1 MRKLLRP
8 GTVMIAAL
16 AVALTGCT
24 TTTTSGGGGGG
35 GGGGATTQGV
45 TDTEVYI
52 QGFGPLTGPASW
64 VGLGNRDGFALAIK
78 EINAAG
84 GVHGRQL
91 RFEFEDD
98 GFEVAQAQQVTRRII
113 QQDKPFMVYAG
124 TGSTVFLAVAD
135 QLRQSGLP
143 IYNGFSGSEAAR
155 KTPEVDTMFHG
166 EAVST
171 KWVAPSI
178 ADMAVDQLKATRVAL
193 IREDGEWGRTL
204 CAGVAEALAT
214 KQGVEIVADE
224 QYPAAG
230 TDFSGQLV
238 TLRNANPQ
246 IVVNCGLFPAA
257 KIILRQARELG
268 LDAQFIG
275 DAGQANE
282 TVWSG
287 NEAAAENWLFNWYE
301 PQYLTDTTGAQGE
314 FRTKYAAEYP
324 QAPAGRPNHADNFS
338 YTAAYLLRDALE
350 KAGRDLTA
358 DKFLAAMNEA
368 SNVKPTPISPNID
381 CANDRNE
388 CFVDLNWMRVSGGKA
403 VPADEAGLA
412 EIASNVAAS

>member
-1 MRKLLRP
+1 MRKLLKP
-8 GTVMIAAL
+8 GTAVIAAM
-16 AVALTGCT
+16 AIALTGC

-45 TDTEVYI
+45 TDTEVRI
-52 QGFGPLTGPASW
+52 KGFGPITGPASW

-84 GVHGRQL
+84 GVHGRQI

-98 GFEVAQAQQVTRRII
+98 GFEVAQAQQVTRRIV
-113 QQDKPFMVYAG
+113 QQDKPFLVYAG

-135 QLRQSGLP
+135 QLRDSGLP
-143 IYNGFSGSEAAR
+143 IYNGFSGSEGAR
-155 KTPEVDTMFHG
+155 KTPEVANMFHG

-178 ADMAVDQLKATRVAL
+178 ADMAADQLKATRVAL
-193 IREDGEWGRTL
+193 MREDGEWGRTL
-204 CAGVAEALAT
+204 CTAIADELGT

-238 TLRNANPQ
+238 SIRNANPQ

-268 LDAQFIG
+268 VSAQFIG

-358 DKFLAAMNEA
+358 DKFLAAMKEA
-368 SNVKPTPISPNID
+368 SNVTPTPISPNID
-381 CANDRNE
+381 CANERNE

-403 VPADEAGLA
+403 VPADDAGIA
-412 EIASNVAAS
+412 DIASKVAQS